1 MCFLCWPFQLN
12 LCFDLQFEC
21 GIIDIFNALIAAM
34 GFGFAI
40 YQFIK
45 QNVYNRLSTAEQ
57 NNKNWYLSV
66 LVIPQLERINNY
78 FDETVCQLKE
88 LKNEMDDNN
97 LILRAQEQRK
107 QNDKISA
114 FLAPLEAEISSYD
127 NALRE
132 KISEL
137 ELSLQDEITKII
149 SDTSVEPTG
158 IERRVMEYKG
168 KLIGLLYQP
177 IQRGEQLNT

>member
-1 MCFLCWPFQLN
+1 MFLNYWPFHLN
-12 LCFDLQFEC
+12 LGFNLQFEC
-21 GIIDIFNALIAAM
+21 GIMDVVNALIAAL

-40 YQFIK
+40 YQFKK
-45 QNVYNRLSTAEQ
+45 QNEDNRVSTAEQ

-78 FDETVCQLKE
+78 FDETVSALKE
-88 LKNEMDDNN
+88 LKENMNFDD
-97 LILRAQEQRK
+97 LLLRAQEQGRQK
-107 QNDKISA
+107 DNVSA
-114 FLAPLEAEISSYD
+114 FLAPLEASISSYD

-137 ELSLQDEITKII
+137 EMSLQDEITNLIG
-149 SDTSVEPTG
+149 DANVEPTDL
-158 IERRVMEYKG
+158 ERRVMEFKG

-177 IQRGEQLNT
+177 IRGNCE